1 MFLSRSEL
9 NCRGWTVIV
18 EAEALTQDVDPW
30 IGRVIDQRYRVD
42 APLGRGAMGV
52 VYKVTHI
59 RMGKIAALKLLDE
72 SVVADPAM
80 LSRFRREAE
89 SISKLNHPN
98 IVQTFDFG
106 NTGNTVY
113 LVMEY
118 LKGQDLQYI
127 LSRDERLPL
136 RQTASIL
143 AQTCDALTEAHALH
157 IVHRDLKPANLR
169 VARTRDGQDFVKVL
183 DFGLAKLIGEDASP
197 GETGEGHI
205 VGTPYYMAPEQ
216 IRAEDVDGRCDLY
229 ALGAIAYRM
238 ITGVNPFDAKTPMGV
253 LTKHITE
260 DIIPPS
266 EYLSGT
272 AEYNAL
278 DEFILRAMAKDRAYR
293 FQSAESMKEALYAL
307 VSSASGEVILTPR
320 DSIPANLV
328 SADLR
333 RRRTDFESRSQS
345 GATQPELRFSSVDVE
360 RTDPGL
366 LETKPIT
373 PPVELEESDELL
385 LAREDVALDKVVK
398 RRKLPLLSATLL
410 VLAAVGVAAYFVV
423 GQKDTT
429 PTVSTVEVEPNNEI
443 SQAALLPSG
452 NSVRGTLGKRLSR
465 EESDRD
471 WYRLEIKGDGKQIL
485 RAELEPI
492 RNMNLILA
500 LYDHKGAAIVKAN
513 SAGVGSGEVISNWP
527 LNPGTYY
534 LVVREFWLAG
544 SDPTENVTDEY
555 RIKAEWAPLTSGWE
569 LEPNDTTNRANTIKA
584 GQTIEGY
591 LGAADDV
598 DVYRF
603 KPAKRY
609 LYAELSP
616 VSDVDVVLTVKEDKR
631 RPKVV
636 DKGKASAGERLTKF
650 KLKDD
655 SEIFITVSRTRATK
669 DKDLPAKG
677 LTSPYRLRVWEMD

>member
-1 MFLSRSEL
+1 
-9 NCRGWTVIV
+9 
-18 EAEALTQDVDPW
+18 
-30 IGRVIDQRYRVD
+30 
-42 APLGRGAMGV
+42 MGV
-52 VYKVTHI
+52 VYKVTHV

-80 LSRFRREAE
+80 LSRFHREAE

-106 NTGNTVY
+106 SADNTVY

-118 LKGQDLQYI
+118 LKGQDLQCI
-127 LSRDERLPL
+127 LARDERLPL

-169 VARTRDGQDFVKVL
+169 IARTRDGQDFVKVL

-238 ITGVNPFDAKTPMGV
+238 LTGVNPFDAKTPMGV

-260 DIIPPS
+260 EVIPPS

-272 AEYNAL
+272 AECNAL

-307 VSSASGEVILTPR
+307 ASATSGEVILTPR
-320 DSIPANLV
+320 DSVPANLV
-328 SADLR
+328 SADLQR
-333 RRRTDFESRSQS
+333 RRSDFEARSAS
-345 GATQPELRFSSVDVE
+345 GETQPELRFSSVRVQ
-360 RTDPGL
+360 RTDPEL
-366 LETKPIT
+366 LDTKPIT
-373 PPVELEESDELL
+373 PPLELEESDEML
-385 LAREDVALDKVVK
+385 LAREDVALDKAVK
-398 RRKLPLLSATLL
+398 RRILPLLAATLL
-410 VLAAVGVAAYFVV
+410 VLSAVAVTAYFVLTT
-423 GQKDTT
+423 KPTT
-429 PTVSTVEVEPNNEI
+429 PTVSSVEVEPNNEP
-443 SQAALLPSG
+443 SQAALLPRG
-452 NSVRGTLGKRLSR
+452 KDIRGTIGKRLSR

-471 WYRLEIKGDGKQIL
+471 WYRLEIKEKAKQIL
-485 RAELEPI
+485 RVGLEPI
-492 RNMNLILA
+492 RNMNLIIG
-500 LYDHKGAAIVKAN
+500 LYDHKGSAIIKAN
-513 SAGVGSGEVISNWP
+513 SAGVGVGEVISNWP
-527 LNPGTYY
+527 LAPGTYY

-544 SDPTENVTDEY
+544 NDPTENVTDEY
-555 RIKAEWAPLTSGWE
+555 RINAKWAPYDGNWE
-569 LEPNDTTNRANTIKA
+569 LEPNNAMPRANTINANKSL
-584 GQTIEGY
+584 EGY
-591 LGAADDV
+591 LGGVEDL

-603 KPAKRY
+603 KASKRF

-616 VSDVDVVLTVKEDKR
+616 IEGVDSRLTINEGKR
-631 RPKVV
+631 RAKIV
-636 DKGKASAGERLTKF
+636 DKGKSSQGERINKF
-650 KLKDD
+650 KLRGEGDV
-655 SEIFITVSRTRATK
+655 FITVGRKKLKREK
-669 DKDLPAKG
+669 GLPPKG
-677 LTSPYRLRVWEMD
+677 LTSPYRLRVWEMN